1 MPLEKS
7 SFIGGK
13 IWQNRARTKGALTAL
28 RTRVLTALGEG
39 TILRENTYTRRNGRP
54 LADTK
59 QNSGCFR
66 MYEYRVHSKKKI
78 FFFFSSRV
86 CECVKVPG
94 THDNKTIFFFLIPC
108 VRVREGAGYT
118 STNIFLLI
126 PCVRVPGTHEQ
137 IFFLIPCVRGA
148 GYTLQTFFL
157 IPCV

>member
-94 THDNKTIFFFLIPC
+94 THQQIFFFSS
-108 VRVREGAGYT
+108 RVCGCRVHMNKYFFSSRVCG
-118 STNIFLLI
+118 
-126 PCVRVPGTHEQ
+126 VPGTHSKHFSSSRVCE
-137 IFFLIPCVRGA
+137 GA
-148 GYTLQTFFL
+148 GHT
-157 IPCV
+157 